1 MSMSY
6 IKFFILLAT
15 FISPYLTFAVR
26 EARPTPIDSRM
37 RIMVYSPDDVFKFNG
52 YYNYQASIELSDS
65 EEVLSISMGDTTGW
79 QIVPSGNRIFLKP
92 IEQDATTNMTLI
104 TNKRTY
110 YFELYAQ
117 DAIDIRDPDLVFNVK
132 FIYPDDD
139 TNENLKTYSHNDTS
153 DQPDLSHSEDYNF
166 NYTISGYEDIA
177 PIKIFDDGQFTY
189 LQFRDRNG
197 QIPAI
202 FAVDSDLKEELVNY
216 RPSKTNANL
225 VVIERVYKKL
235 SLRLGK
241 KITCIFN
248 EDFRLN

>member
-1 MSMSY
+1 MSY
-6 IKFFILLAT
+6 INFFILLAT

-79 QIVPSGNRIFLKP
+79 QVVPSGNRIFLKP

-117 DAIDIRDPDLVFNVK
+117 DAIDIRDPDLVFNAS
-132 FIYPDDD
+132 
-139 TNENLKTYSHNDTS
+139 NLESPCY
-153 DQPDLSHSEDYNF
+153 Y
-166 NYTISGYEDIA
+166 
-177 PIKIFDDGQFTY
+177 
-189 LQFRDRNG
+189 
-197 QIPAI
+197 
-202 FAVDSDLKEELVNY
+202 
-216 RPSKTNANL
+216 
-225 VVIERVYKKL
+225 
-235 SLRLGK
+235 
-241 KITCIFN
+241 
-248 EDFRLN
+248 